1 MRQNHA
7 LDVPTAQEFLRF
19 CDSPSTTNSRCPFW
33 PARYNVLPLA
43 GLQRNGGRVTER
55 ERERA
60 KEEGGREGETRQDR
74 AFSLEIITF
83 TLLMYGQTTKDIRRQ

>member
-1 MRQNHA
+1 MPSMFQQHRNSSVSVTHPLQLTVVAHSGRPA
-7 LDVPTAQEFLRF
+7 TTSFLWLVYRETGEG
-19 CDSPSTTNSRCPFW
+19 S
-33 PARYNVLPLA
+33 
-43 GLQRNGGRVTER
+43 QR

>member
-1 MRQNHA
+1 MPSMFQQHRNFSVSVTHPLQLTVVA
-7 LDVPTAQEFLRF
+7 PSGRPATTSFLWLVYRETGEG
-19 CDSPSTTNSRCPFW
+19 SH
-33 PARYNVLPLA
+33 
-43 GLQRNGGRVTER
+43 R
-55 ERERA
+55 ERQRA

>member
-1 MRQNHA
+1 MPSMFQQHRNSSVSVTHPLQLTVAAPSGRPATMSFLWLVYRQ
-7 LDVPTAQEFLRF
+7 TGEGSQ
-19 CDSPSTTNSRCPFW
+19 
-33 PARYNVLPLA
+33 
-43 GLQRNGGRVTER
+43 R

>member
-1 MRQNHA
+1 MFQQHRNSSVSVTHPLQLTVVA
-7 LDVPTAQEFLRF
+7 
-19 CDSPSTTNSRCPFW
+19 PSGW
-33 PARYNVLPLA
+33 PATMSFLWLVYRQT
-43 GLQRNGGRVTER
+43 GEGSQR